1 MNVLAEATGTKSIH
15 YQMKLK
21 LILLL
26 ALFVVTALGVSGQDI
41 ITTNDD
47 TSFAAKVIEITP
59 DAVKYKKFNNL
70 EGPLYTIPVKDIKV
84 ITYENGTKEVFNK
97 KTVTRKAENTAPQP
111 QATPA
116 ATPSPTTS
124 NYQNMMTNQHQSDAR
139 LLTLSLPDPKKYEN
153 RAKVCKWIGWIGCA
167 ALLGTGMYFFIHKD
181 MEYGHKVNKS
191 TEGAILTGA
200 SVLWLGGFYFAAYR
214 LNKKAR
220 DIRRATLV
228 ENTIFQSG
236 KNRLNAG
243 IDLLSD
249 RSQHALGVGL
259 SFTF

>member
-97 KTVTRKAENTAPQP
+97 TATPKAETTVPQS
-111 QATPA
+111 QVTPA
-116 ATPSPTTS
+116 ATPSPAIS
-124 NYQNMMTNQHQSDAR
+124 NYQNKVTNQNQSDAR
-139 LLTLSLPDPKKYEN
+139 LLAMTYSTINPDKLEK
-153 RAKVCKWIGWIGCA
+153 RAKILKYV
-167 ALLGTGMYFFIHKD
+167 
-181 MEYGHKVNKS
+181 
-191 TEGAILTGA
+191 GAIGGGIFVGVGIYFLSNAGDVGEGENNIYGA
-200 SVLWLGGFYFAAYR
+200 SFCGVGALWFGGFYLLAHN

-220 DIRRATLV
+220 EIRRATLV

-236 KNRLNAG
+236 KHRLNAG

-249 RSQHALGVGL
+249 RSQHALGIGL

>member
-1 MNVLAEATGTKSIH
+1 MNVLAEAPGTKSIH

-26 ALFVVTALGVSGQDI
+26 ALFVVTALGASAQDI
-41 ITTNDD
+41 LTTNDD

-59 DAVKYKKFNNL
+59 ETVKYKKFNNL

-97 KTVTRKAENTAPQP
+97 TATPKAETTAPQP
-111 QATPA
+111 QSTPA
-116 ATPSPTTS
+116 ATPFPGMS
-124 NYQNMMTNQHQSDAR
+124 NYQNKITNQNQSDAR
-139 LLTLSLPDPKKYEN
+139 LLAMTLPDPNKLEH
-153 RAKVCKWIGWIGCA
+153 RAKIYKWIGWIGGA
-167 ALLGTGMYFFIHKD
+167 VFTATGVYLLSTASSCEESSYYIIGGILVGTGI
-181 MEYGHKVNKS
+181 
-191 TEGAILTGA
+191 
-200 SVLWLGGFYFAAYR
+200 GGCIGFNMTANN

-220 DIRRATLV
+220 EIRRATLV

>member
-1 MNVLAEATGTKSIH
+1 
-15 YQMKLK
+15 MKLK

-26 ALFVVTALGVSGQDI
+26 ALFVVTALGASAQDI

-59 DAVKYKKFNNL
+59 ETVKYKKFNNL

-84 ITYENGTKEVFNK
+84 ITYENGTKEMFNK
-97 KTVTRKAENTAPQP
+97 TAKPTAESTAPQP

-116 ATPSPTTS
+116 ATPSSTTS

-153 RAKVCKWIGWIGCA
+153 RAKVCKWIGWIGGA
-167 ALLGTGMYFFIHKD
+167 ALLGTGMYFFIHTD
-181 MEYGHKVNKS
+181 EWGDNS
-191 TEGAILTGA
+191 PIEGGVLSGA
-200 SVLWLGGFYFAAYR
+200 SVLWLGSFYFAAYR

-220 DIRRATLV
+220 EIRRATLV

>member
-1 MNVLAEATGTKSIH
+1 
-15 YQMKLK
+15 MKLK

-26 ALFVVTALGVSGQDI
+26 ALFVVTALGASAQDI

-59 DAVKYKKFNNL
+59 ETVKYKKFNNL

-97 KTVTRKAENTAPQP
+97 TATPKAETTTPQT
-111 QATPA
+111 QSSATT
-116 ATPSPTTS
+116 TPSPAMS

-139 LLTLSLPDPKKYEN
+139 LLEISSFKPYADKLDS
-153 RAKVCKWIGWIGCA
+153 RARVCRWVAWIGGLGLVSAGVSFMFKGSDWNSYMAATSIFTIIGIGWCIGFNMA
-167 ALLGTGMYFFIHKD
+167 A
-181 MEYGHKVNKS
+181 NN
-191 TEGAILTGA
+191 
-200 SVLWLGGFYFAAYR
+200 

-220 DIRRATLV
+220 EIRRATLV

-236 KNRLNAG
+236 NNRLNAG

>member
-1 MNVLAEATGTKSIH
+1 
-15 YQMKLK
+15 MKLK

-26 ALFVVTALGVSGQDI
+26 ALFVVTALGASAQDI

-59 DAVKYKKFNNL
+59 ETVKYKKFNNPN
-70 EGPLYTIPVKDIKV
+70 GPLYTILIKDVKV
-84 ITYENGTKEVFNK
+84 ITYENGSKEMFNK
-97 KTVTRKAENTAPQP
+97 TAKPTAESTAPQP

-116 ATPSPTTS
+116 ATPSPTPSPAMS
-124 NYQNMMTNQHQSDAR
+124 NYQNKITNQNQSDAR
-139 LLTLSLPDPKKYEN
+139 LLSMTYSKPYYEKLEN
-153 RAKVCKWIGWIGCA
+153 RAKICKWVAWIGGTV
-167 ALLGTGMYFFIHKD
+167 LIGTGIYSFLQYKD
-181 MEYGHKVNKS
+181 DYGDSHNVL
-191 TEGAILTGA
+191 GGIMTGA
-200 SVLWLGGFYFAAYR
+200 GALWFGGFYLLAHN

-220 DIRRATLV
+220 EIRRATLV
-228 ENTIFQSG
+228 ENTVFQSG

-243 IDLLSD
+243 IDLLND